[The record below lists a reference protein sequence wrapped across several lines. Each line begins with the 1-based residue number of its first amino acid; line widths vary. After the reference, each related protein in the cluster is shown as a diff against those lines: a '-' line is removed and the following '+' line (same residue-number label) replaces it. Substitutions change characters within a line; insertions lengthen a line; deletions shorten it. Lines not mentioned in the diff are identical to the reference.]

1 MIPPFL
7 WPQPLC
13 ACISEDVVPM
23 PLKQSLVDQGLQRGI
38 LLLFKQ
44 KSRNQETKKQKC
56 KKKNGSFFKEYT
68 CVSLGSLF
76 FNHAKHPDK
85 YYELYNL
92 KILLYQT

>member
-13 ACISEDVVPM
+13 ACISGDVVPM

-44 KSRNQETKKQKC
+44 KFEKSRNREEKVV
-56 KKKNGSFFKEYT
+56 FFQRVYM
-68 CVSLGSLF
+68 CFIRISVF
-76 FNHAKHPDK
+76 
-85 YYELYNL
+85 
-92 KILLYQT
+92 

>member
-7 WPQPLC
+7 WPQLLC
-13 ACISEDVVPM
+13 ACISGDVVPM

-38 LLLFKQ
+38 LLLLKQ

-56 KKKNGSFFKEYT
+56 LVFFFLQKVYMCFSSISFF
-68 CVSLGSLF
+68 S
-76 FNHAKHPDK
+76 HAKHPDK

-92 KILLYQT
+92 NVLLYQT

>member
-7 WPQPLC
+7 WPQPLF

-44 KSRNQETKKQKC
+44 KSRNQETK
-56 KKKNGSFFKEYT
+56 N
-68 CVSLGSLF
+68 
-76 FNHAKHPDK
+76 
-85 YYELYNL
+85 
-92 KILLYQT
+92 

>member
-13 ACISEDVVPM
+13 ACISGDVVPM

-44 KSRNQETKKQKC
+44 KSRNQETKKQKYF
-56 KKKNGSFFKEYT
+56 FFKEYT